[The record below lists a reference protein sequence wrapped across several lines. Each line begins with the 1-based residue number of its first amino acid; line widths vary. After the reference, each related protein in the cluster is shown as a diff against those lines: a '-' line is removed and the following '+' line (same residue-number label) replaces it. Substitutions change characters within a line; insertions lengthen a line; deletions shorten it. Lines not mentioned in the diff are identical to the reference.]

1 MSNFWKIYWCKRFD
15 KYDAPRRN
23 ATVEYLRVLSPHFE
37 LVLQLSGNHLQSFLE
52 ILFFIISHFLRSEFF
67 GHPHSSFDFVQ
78 DQWEDTFR
86 SVFFLQLVLQFQMVI
101 QLFAKNHHISSG
113 FATFC
118 KQLLFRV

>member
-23 ATVEYLRVLSPHFE
+23 ATMEYLRVLSPHFE

-52 ILFFIISHFLRSEFF
+52 ILFFIISHFLRSDFF
-67 GHPHSSFDFVQ
+67 DIPIPHLISFKINGKTPF
-78 DQWEDTFR
+78 E
-86 SVFFLQLVLQFQMVI
+86 VFFSQLVLQFQMVI